1 MTKELNLGPV
11 GKGFV
16 KEVTT
21 KKGTRFVARWNAF
34 VMKDGERKK
43 VTCGPYEI
51 GPKVSHGSGLKSLK
65 DAQKEWDK
73 VYWSVFQEHHPVTNP
88 SISDQAIEAS
98 EQMSVK
104 DFITL
109 MYESRRN
116 DGLEENSLKNWEYY
130 RDSFLLPF
138 FGTYTISQM
147 NNEDAIRQFMSS
159 IATREFSEWV
169 AKKCFTYVKAI
180 LDTARDLGI
189 TRGNAARLIP
199 KNRRIPKGVK
209 KSKVKPTLTIE
220 QFVSL
225 RAAIAKPRDRMIA
238 NLLFLCALRR
248 SEVFPLK
255 WKDLT
260 KEGDIDILK
269 IERSFCSRT
278 HKIKEWAGKQA
289 GGSAVAVVA
298 LPPGLVVELNGWRQF
313 GDSDGS
319 DPEAFI
325 FPTRNGTCLI
335 PTNWIEDVLKP
346 AGEKIGLPEVSLH
359 WFRRSHAT
367 LQHHNNVA
375 DKPIQ
380 GQLRHSKAETTRNIY
395 MQHVSPETAKAV
407 VELETLVNVKAK

>member
-1 MTKELNLGPV
+1 MHKELSLGPV

-16 KEVTT
+16 QEVAT

-34 VMKDGERKK
+34 VMEGEERKK
-43 VTCGPYEI
+43 KTFGPHEL
-51 GPKVSHGSGLKSLK
+51 GPKVSHGPGLKSLA
-65 DAQKEWDK
+65 DAKKEWDK
-73 VYWSVFQEHHPVTNP
+73 VYWAVFQQHHPATNP
-88 SISDQAIEAS
+88 SLPPEAIEAS
-98 EQMSVK
+98 SEMSVP
-104 DFITL
+104 DFISK

-116 DGLEENSLKNWEYY
+116 EGLEENSLKNWEYY

-138 FGTYTISQM
+138 FGDMTISQM
-147 NNEDAIRQFMSS
+147 NNEDAIRRYMAS
-159 IATREFSEWV
+159 IAAREFSEWV

-180 LDTARDLGI
+180 LDTARDIGI

-225 RAAIAKPRDRMIA
+225 RSNIAKPRDRMIA

-260 KEGDIDILK
+260 KEGDIDILR

-289 GGSAVAVVA
+289 GGSSVAVVA
-298 LPPGLVVELNGWRQF
+298 LPPGLVRELDGWRQF
-313 GDSDGS
+313 GDSDSG
-319 DPEAFI
+319 DPDAFM

-407 VELETLVNVKAK
+407 VELEALVNAKAK